1 MGTIKITNS
10 TNDTYKV
17 GDTIDMM
24 QFLSDYFRNCTD
36 RDYVAY
42 LQRIPMPSAVHIIA
56 EKLGFEYTF
65 I

>member
-1 MGTIKITNS
+1 MGKIQILSS
-10 TNDTYKV
+10 TNDDYKV

-24 QFLSDYFRNCTD
+24 VFLSDYFRNCTD